1 MVEHAVISGAGSG
14 MGRATA
20 VRLARAGYRVAL
32 CGRRR
37 DRLEATRDLM
47 DGEGHTVH
55 VADLTDPSQVGPAA
69 RRILADHPE
78 PAALVH
84 CAGGL
89 TSVAADGLAAVSEV
103 LVEAFRANVVSTAL
117 LTAALADALPDR
129 RGRVVAVGSIAGLRG
144 GGQDYGTA
152 KAALHGWVFDRA
164 RVLGRRGIT
173 VNLVAPGY
181 TAGTDFFGDGMTP
194 ARHERLV
201 AETMTGRAGE
211 PDDVAAA
218 IEYLVSPAAGHVTAQ
233 VIQVNGGALPR

>member
-1 MVEHAVISGAGSG
+1 

-20 VRLARAGYRVAL
+20 IRLARAGYRVAL

-37 DRLEATRDLM
+37 ERLEATRDQLE
-47 DGEGHTVH
+47 GEGHTVH
-55 VADLTDPSQVGPAA
+55 VADLTDPSQVEPAA
-69 RRILADHPE
+69 RRLLEEHPD

-89 TSVAADGLAAVSEV
+89 TSASADGLPGVAEG
-103 LVEAFRANVVSTAL
+103 LVEAFRANVVSTAV
-117 LTAALADALPDR
+117 LTAALAEGLPDR

-164 RVLGRRGIT
+164 KVLGRRGIT

-181 TAGTDFFGDGMTP
+181 TADTDFFGDGMTT

-201 AETMTGRAGE
+201 GETMTGRAGE

-233 VIQVNGGALPR
+233 VVQVNGGALPR

>member
-1 MVEHAVISGAGSG
+1 MMENAVISGAGSG
-14 MGRATA
+14 IGRATA
-20 VRLARAGYRVAL
+20 IRLARAGYAVAL

-37 DRLEATRDLM
+37 DRLEATRDQL

-55 VADLTDPSQVGPAA
+55 AVDLTAPSQVGRAA
-69 RRILADHPE
+69 RAIFEDHPK

-89 TSVAADGLAAVSEV
+89 TSVSAEGLSGVADG
-103 LVEAFRANVVSTAL
+103 LVEAFRANVVSTAV
-117 LTAALADALPDR
+117 LTAALADGVPDR

-181 TAGTDFFGDGMTP
+181 TADTDFFGDGMTR

-201 AETMTGRAGE
+201 AETLTGRAGE
-211 PDDVAAA
+211 PGDVAAA
-218 IEYLVSPAAGHVTAQ
+218 IEYLVSPAAGHMTAQ
-233 VIQVNGGALPR
+233 VVQVNGGALPR